1 MDKIHHIA
9 IQVEDVNKAVEWYSR
24 QFDVELAYQD
34 ESWALLKFDNISL
47 AIVVPGEHPPH
58 FAVEDDEAEK
68 YGELTPHRDG
78 TASIYIKDP
87 FGNAVEILK
96 TE

>member
-96 TE
+96 IE